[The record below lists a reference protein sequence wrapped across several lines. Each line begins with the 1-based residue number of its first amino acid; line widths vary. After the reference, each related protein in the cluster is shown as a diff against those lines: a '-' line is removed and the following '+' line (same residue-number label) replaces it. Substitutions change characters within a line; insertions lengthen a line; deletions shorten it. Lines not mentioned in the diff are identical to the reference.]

1 MDEQYL
7 EQFSNDNLKKR
18 FLNKDYIEVLEAV
31 LADENSRFAKLEK
44 IKSKLDFGKKVN
56 SQDVHGLLPQIKRDV
71 DVLLEVTDI
80 REPSL
85 SSFGLFDGTNKD
97 IIRMYLAGAGY
108 LAGAIGIGIGA
119 RWWKARVVKKGKT
132 PSLVTRRAFLLGIVP
147 AVPGG
152 FQVIKGAMHHKI
164 RSNDAG
170 YISATEEL
178 SYPPGV
184 GKVRTE
190 MFLTHEYAHHVQKV
204 MGFYYR
210 KSIDLGVAIEGHAR
224 GVGKHIAILY
234 SQERDNPAY
243 LHDYLSRSIPELAT
257 AYVWLCKK
265 FNSTPD
271 AKARQ
276 FSFQDLSAYGRTENA
291 LRHGARQIH
300 LSRLTQSLRLSVC
313 SCAGRVALPV
323 GGAQEY
329 RAHRLPPVR
338 RRAVFSWLLSSRRRR
353 GH

>member
-85 SSFGLFDGTNKD
+85 SPFGLFDGTNKD

-271 AKARQ
+271 AKLEKSAKRFANQ
-276 FSFQDLSAYGRTENA
+276 TGELPAHTLGNSLFKIYRHMEGQKMLSDMV
-291 LRHGARQIH
+291 HGKFIFPA
-300 LSRLTQSLRLSVC
+300 
-313 SCAGRVALPV
+313 
-323 GGAQEY
+323 
-329 RAHRLPPVR
+329 
-338 RRAVFSWLLSSRRRR
+338 
-353 GH
+353 